1 MTGRPNGNIM
11 VKFAF
16 VCVLVILVFA
26 VVNMQMQL
34 SELRESK
41 KQLEIAIQMDPDNSK
56 YKDEYEKLKNKMA
69 YNEKQFHSGNASSS
83 GGDRQMGGTDA
94 SGCVSC
100 CAYYLCT
107 DMLCHCCCR

>member
-41 KQLEIAIQMDPDNSK
+41 KQLEDSLQRVTDVIEEATIHRSATSILSASHGKSWVIANPAKSYFI
-56 YKDEYEKLKNKMA
+56 
-69 YNEKQFHSGNASSS
+69 
-83 GGDRQMGGTDA
+83 TI
-94 SGCVSC
+94 
-100 CAYYLCT
+100 
-107 DMLCHCCCR
+107 

>member
-41 KQLEIAIQMDPDNSK
+41 KQLEDSLQRVTDVIEEATIRLNTPLS
-56 YKDEYEKLKNKMA
+56 DEYIERVAWEKLGYRKPGEIIF
-69 YNEKQFHSGNASSS
+69 YN
-83 GGDRQMGGTDA
+83 DLTD
-94 SGCVSC
+94 
-100 CAYYLCT
+100 
-107 DMLCHCCCR
+107 

>member
-16 VCVLVILVFA
+16 LCVLVILVFA

-41 KQLEIAIQMDPDNSK
+41 KQLEDSLQRVTDVIEEATIRLNTPLS
-56 YKDEYEKLKNKMA
+56 DEYIECVAREKLGYRKPGEIIF
-69 YNEKQFHSGNASSS
+69 YNDLN
-83 GGDRQMGGTDA
+83 D
-94 SGCVSC
+94 
-100 CAYYLCT
+100 
-107 DMLCHCCCR
+107 

>member
-41 KQLEIAIQMDPDNSK
+41 KQLEDSLQRVTDVIEEATIRLNTPLS
-56 YKDEYEKLKNKMA
+56 DEYIERVAREKLGYRKPA
-69 YNEKQFHSGNASSS
+69 EIIFYN
-83 GGDRQMGGTDA
+83 DLTD
-94 SGCVSC
+94 
-100 CAYYLCT
+100 
-107 DMLCHCCCR
+107 

>member
-16 VCVLVILVFA
+16 LCVLVILVFA

-41 KQLEIAIQMDPDNSK
+41 KQLEDSLQRVTDVIEEATIRLNTPLS
-56 YKDEYEKLKNKMA
+56 DEYIERGAREKLGYRKPGEIIF
-69 YNEKQFHSGNASSS
+69 YNDLN
-83 GGDRQMGGTDA
+83 D
-94 SGCVSC
+94 
-100 CAYYLCT
+100 
-107 DMLCHCCCR
+107 

>member
-41 KQLEIAIQMDPDNSK
+41 KQLEDSLQRVTDVIEEATIRLNTPLS
-56 YKDEYEKLKNKMA
+56 DE
-69 YNEKQFHSGNASSS
+69 
-83 GGDRQMGGTDA
+83 
-94 SGCVSC
+94 
-100 CAYYLCT
+100 
-107 DMLCHCCCR
+107 

>member
-41 KQLEIAIQMDPDNSK
+41 KQLEDSLQRVTDVIEEATIRLNTPLS
-56 YKDEYEKLKNKMA
+56 DEYIERVAQGKAGLSQTRRN
-69 YNEKQFHSGNASSS
+69 HI
-83 GGDRQMGGTDA
+83 
-94 SGCVSC
+94 
-100 CAYYLCT
+100 L
-107 DMLCHCCCR
+107 

>member
-16 VCVLVILVFA
+16 LCVLVILVFA

-41 KQLEIAIQMDPDNSK
+41 KQLEDSLQPVTDVIEEATIRLNTPPSA
-56 YKDEYEKLKNKMA
+56 EYIERVAREKLRYRKPGEIIF
-69 YNEKQFHSGNASSS
+69 YNDLN
-83 GGDRQMGGTDA
+83 D
-94 SGCVSC
+94 
-100 CAYYLCT
+100 
-107 DMLCHCCCR
+107 

>member
-41 KQLEIAIQMDPDNSK
+41 KQLEDSLQRVTDVIEEATIRLNTPLS
-56 YKDEYEKLKNKMA
+56 DEYIERVAREKLGYSKPGEIIF
-69 YNEKQFHSGNASSS
+69 YN
-83 GGDRQMGGTDA
+83 DLTD
-94 SGCVSC
+94 
-100 CAYYLCT
+100 
-107 DMLCHCCCR
+107 